1 MPTPTRFPNGQT
13 NVAARGILRMLLEED
28 PSALTH
34 SVFDD
39 FDFYQGPATA
49 GTSNGWVLTEVA
61 AGAGNTNSVATI
73 SVDGGALRLTTD
85 NAASDSEAL
94 QAQRETFLFASGK
107 KLWFKARFRIS
118 QATTS
123 RFIIGLQDA
132 DTTPFDVT
140 HGVYF
145 KKDADTNIDFVVEN
159 GNTATDTDTGA
170 DVVADTWTTLAFYY
184 DGKSTVEYA
193 VNGATTGSAVTTN
206 LPTDTGDELT
216 LSLYVETTA
225 AASITMDVDYVYV
238 AKER

>member
-13 NVAARGILRMLLEED
+13 NVAPRGILRMLLQED
-28 PSALTH
+28 PTALLH
-34 SVFDD
+34 SLFDD
-39 FDFYQGPATA
+39 FDFYYGPATA

-61 AGAGNTNSVATI
+61 VGLGNTNSVATLA
-73 SVDGGALRLTTD
+73 VDGGALRLTTD

-94 QAQRETFLFASGK
+94 QIQRETFLFASGK
-107 KLWFKARFRIS
+107 KLWFKTRIRIS
-118 QATTS
+118 QTTTS
-123 RFIIGLQDA
+123 RFIVGLQDA

-170 DVVADTWTTLAFYY
+170 DVTADTWVTLAFYY
-184 DGKSTVEYA
+184 DGKSTVEWS
-193 VNGATTGSAVTTN
+193 VDGTTGTSVTTN